1 MFVVEP
7 SSTRLHAPDGQEK
20 IVAHADNLVKGTRVI
35 TLDERLL
42 YVRVA
47 LPRRQRRRI
56 YRLGLE
62 VELFR

>member
-1 MFVVEP
+1 LLNLLPRDCMPRTAE
-7 SSTRLHAPDGQEK
+7 EK

-42 YVRVA
+42 YAIA
-47 LPRRQRRRI
+47 LPERQRRRI
-56 YRLGLE
+56 YRLGVE

>member
-1 MFVVEP
+1 MPRTAE
-7 SSTRLHAPDGQEK
+7 EK

-42 YVRVA
+42 YAIA